1 MKSHAPPLL
10 IVDDEPQIRRAVGR
24 ALASITDTTLEAAT
38 GAEAIDLAAAVAPA
52 LVVLD
57 LGLPD
62 MDGVEVCRRIRA
74 WSDVPVLVLTARHQ
88 EESTVEA
95 LDAGADDY
103 VTKPF
108 RPPELLARAR
118 ALLRRTRQGNPAASA
133 VVTAGAL
140 TIDVGARTVTRNGT
154 AVHLTPT
161 EWELLVVLATHA
173 GRVFTHQHLFA
184 TVWKGREFGDA
195 QAHLRVHLAHLRR
208 KLEEDPV
215 RPRHLVTELGVGYR
229 FVP

>member
-1 MKSHAPPLL
+1 MTPHAAPLL
-10 IVDDEPQIRRAVGR
+10 VVDDEPQIRRAVAR
-24 ALASITDTTLEAAT
+24 ALASIADAALEAAT

-62 MDGVEVCRRIRA
+62 MDGVEVCRRLRA

-118 ALLRRTRQGNPAASA
+118 ALLRRTRQGSPPSA
-133 VVTAGAL
+133 VVVAGAL

-161 EWELLVVLATHA
+161 EWELLVALATHA

-195 QAHLRVHLAHLRR
+195 QAHLRVHMAHLRR